1 MTVPIKI
8 TVTHNRLE
16 RTSGDYLIQDP
27 FKPGPTSKLGP
38 DAVVNQAA
46 QGRIQINFPEIPWS
60 IVFTISSVD
69 KTKSSV
75 ASFTL
80 TFSAMNTFLT
90 LTPPS
95 TLSFRAA

>member
-16 RTSGDYLIQDP
+16 RTSGDHLIQDP
-27 FKPGPTSKLGP
+27 FKPGPASKSGP

-46 QGRIQINFPEIPWS
+46 QGRIQNNFPEIPWS
-60 IVFTISSVD
+60 IIFTISSVD
-69 KTKSSV
+69 KTKSSA

-80 TFSAMNTFLT
+80 TFSL
-90 LTPPS
+90 
-95 TLSFRAA
+95 